1 MKGLLFIVAILVA
14 PGLAACAHQVSYVP
28 GTKVPYTQSN
38 KSVLD
43 ACEEYRLAVERGD
56 ADALMLM
63 AHKQYW
69 EDSGT
74 PSGSDDYGIEGLR
87 NVLLTRLQKASDIRY
102 SCATSPSTS
111 SARARCCRAAV
122 DVDRRQ
128 LHDRQP
134 RRPPGLTAR
143 PRTGSSEWDG
153 HRWLFLSGVWRF
165 RAMPASAGDGGDP
178 EASRLLVGVGEHRRS
193 RARRAGG
200 PTITVPVRQRWRN
213 PAGTVSAGEPHRD
226 RHAISIQR

>member
-1 MKGLLFIVAILVA
+1 MNRLFLLAALLSF
-14 PGLAACAHQVSYVP
+14 GACAHNVSYVA
-28 GTKVPYTQSN
+28 GTRVPYSNMN

-102 SCATSPSTS
+102 SMRYVAVHQQCSELKPG
-111 SARARCCRAAV
+111 CRAAV
-122 DVDRRQ
+122 DVLVDASFTIANPLGRAVRPDKRDQNQ
-128 LHDRQP
+128 LV
-134 RRPPGLTAR
+134 L
-143 PRTGSSEWDG
+143 EWDG
-153 HRWLFLSGVWRF
+153 HRWLFLSG
-165 RAMPASAGDGGDP
+165 M
-178 EASRLLVGVGEHRRS
+178 
-193 RARRAGG
+193 
-200 PTITVPVRQRWRN
+200 
-213 PAGTVSAGEPHRD
+213 
-226 RHAISIQR
+226 

>member
-1 MKGLLFIVAILVA
+1 MKRLLVLAVILSA
-14 PGLAACAHQVSYVP
+14 GACAHQVAYVA
-28 GTKVPYTQSN
+28 GTRIPYSDMN

-102 SCATSPSTS
+102 SMRYVAVHQQCS
-111 SARARCCRAAV
+111 SFKVGCRAAV
-122 DVDRRQ
+122 DVLIDASFTIANPLGRAIRPDKRDQNQ
-128 LHDRQP
+128 LV
-134 RRPPGLTAR
+134 L
-143 PRTGSSEWDG
+143 EWDG
-153 HRWLFLSGVWRF
+153 KRWLFLSGY
-165 RAMPASAGDGGDP
+165 
-178 EASRLLVGVGEHRRS
+178 
-193 RARRAGG
+193 
-200 PTITVPVRQRWRN
+200 
-213 PAGTVSAGEPHRD
+213 
-226 RHAISIQR
+226 